1 MPGGIGA
8 AGGRRQR
15 QRRRNRV
22 QMSAERP
29 EGRHLS
35 MYHLSMSGIRG
46 PKIAPPTA
54 TSGHRPWGS
63 LRVHTS
69 RRLGVHRR
77 RLRCWGRCP
86 ERLMYILKPSRPA
99 SVQQARRGRTA
110 RCIGRERTA
119 RCIGRGRT
127 MRGWARAGTRR
138 RGHLSAGKRRAR
150 QGAHQP
156 RALPLRLRA
165 RRVERAVVGGA
176 SRHRCGESKRPLKD
190 TAACASTDHLSRHS
204 GGYGRE
210 GRREAQRSDQ
220 GLFLVLSW
228 NFLVL
233 SWRLAWLSR
242 HLAVRSRV

>member
-1 MPGGIGA
+1 
-8 AGGRRQR
+8 
-15 QRRRNRV
+15 
-22 QMSAERP
+22 MSAERP
-29 EGRHLS
+29 EGH
-35 MYHLSMSGIRG
+35 HLSMSGIRG

-63 LRVHTS
+63 LRVHTY
-69 RRLGVHRR
+69 RRLGVHSR
-77 RLRCWGRCP
+77 RLRCSGRCP

-99 SVQQARRGRTA
+99 SVQQARRGRTM
-110 RCIGRERTA
+110 RCIGW
-119 RCIGRGRT
+119 GRT

-210 GRREAQRSDQ
+210 FRREAQCSDQ